1 MADVVVTR
9 ADRLGSGPMRQAT
22 VRSVTSAFLASLA
35 EVMEAGAIGQ
45 AIGDSYPP
53 LNSLLFSVLAV
64 IGLGGL
70 LGREVRGVAGEDG
83 EARVMR

>member
-22 VRSVTSAFLASLA
+22 VRSVTSAFLA

>member
-35 EVMEAGAIGQ
+35 EVMEAGAIG
-45 AIGDSYPP
+45 
-53 LNSLLFSVLAV
+53 
-64 IGLGGL
+64 
-70 LGREVRGVAGEDG
+70 
-83 EARVMR
+83 